1 MGRNLVTFK
10 IPTTDI
16 TPLSVNHYQQMDV
29 RERKFI
35 YHLEEEQDA
44 IRHEHIYSNFEMH
57 FDIPLKAEFTSISF
71 PIEDEVSTIDG
82 HNYYYLFVEDTK
94 YDISDSNSIIQHI
107 NNFKTSNKR
116 YPTVKLQVYTHLY
129 IDSGQSEDTTIY
141 IYPPVVECYLEGGED
156 IFRPSED
163 IAVGHRIPSGF
174 TTVYQLINEEEADD
188 SSTEIFSDGTASYPD
203 ASSTVLV
210 NILMQQVSIKQI
222 RLVSRIYVGL
232 YAGYGAA
239 VSFRLSVNGAQ
250 FNTVQ
255 ASSFV
260 GKMGAWTENSY
271 YTFEAVI
278 TSSSDIVKEIN
289 SYYKTHK
296 TMPPVEILINTD
308 GEYGAEGAAGAK
320 RSPAKVS
327 QVYLDVVYE
336 DITNIGIFDKVGGK
350 QMPSTA
356 AYKKVGGAWSEITE
370 DECKEVLKNNTI
382 RRG

>member
-10 IPTTDI
+10 IPPTDI
-16 TPLSVNHYQQMDV
+16 TPLSVNHDQQSNSG
-29 RERKFI
+29 ERKCI
-35 YHLEEEQDA
+35 YHYEEEQDA

-107 NNFKTSNKR
+107 NSFKASNKR

-129 IDSGQSEDTTIY
+129 IDSGQVENTTIY

-163 IAVGHRIPSGF
+163 IAVGHSIPSGF

-188 SSTEIFSDGTASYPD
+188 SSTEIFSDGTESYPD

-222 RLVSRIYVGL
+222 RLVSRIFVGWDGSST
-232 YAGYGAA
+232 AD

-255 ASSFV
+255 QSAVYRGS
-260 GKMGAWTENSY
+260 AWMTDSY

-278 TSSSDIVKEIN
+278 TSCSDILKEIN
-289 SYYKTHK
+289 SYYKIHK
-296 TMPPVEILINTD
+296 TMPPVEILINTNGD
-308 GEYGAEGAAGAK
+308 FSEGTTGLKMA
-320 RSPAKVS
+320 SAKVS

-356 AYKKVGGAWSEITE
+356 AYQKVNSSWSEISE
-370 DECKEVLKNNTI
+370 DEAKTILKNNTI

>member
-10 IPTTDI
+10 IPPTDI
-16 TPLSVNHYQQMDV
+16 TPLSVNHDQQSDSG
-29 RERKFI
+29 ERKCI
-35 YHLEEEQDA
+35 YHYEEKQDA

-57 FDIPLKAEFTSISF
+57 FDIPLKAEFASISF

-82 HNYYYLFVEDTK
+82 HNYYYLFVEDTQ
-94 YDISDSNSIIQHI
+94 YDINDSNSIIQHI

-129 IDSGQSEDTTIY
+129 IDSGQSENTAIY

-156 IFRPSED
+156 IFRPSAD
-163 IAVGHRIPSGF
+163 IAVGHSIPSGF

-188 SSTEIFSDGTASYPD
+188 ISTQIFSDGTKSYPD

-222 RLVSRIYVGL
+222 KLVSRIFVGL
-232 YAGYGAA
+232 YAGYSAA

-255 ASSFV
+255 RSSLYR
-260 GKMGAWTENSY
+260 GSAWTTNSY

-308 GEYGAEGAAGAK
+308 GEYDAEGAAGAK
-320 RSPAKVS
+320 QSSAKVS

-370 DECKEVLKNNTI
+370 DECKELLKNNTI